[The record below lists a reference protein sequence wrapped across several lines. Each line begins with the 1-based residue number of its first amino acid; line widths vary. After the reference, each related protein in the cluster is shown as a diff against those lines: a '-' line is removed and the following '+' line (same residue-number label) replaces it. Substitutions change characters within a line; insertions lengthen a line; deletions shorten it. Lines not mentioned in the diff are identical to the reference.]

1 MTSFQKRVYRSFAL
15 NFLTSDNEV
24 VLFHSVSHLIYSIY
38 QEFIWLNLWSTLVK
52 VLMINKL
59 FLKKKEFAKIFS
71 RSRMKVRHKDYFIYS
86 HGSWRIFHASGSC
99 WPDFFSELAIALI
112 IPYILYNDNVMLR
125 TVKIWLIS
133 EATNGEHVLASDQWY
148 AYMNLPVTSILS
160 YPFCTVVIISMYRT
174 WTVKIY
180 VHYWYGTQLPK

>member
-86 HGSWRIFHASGSC
+86 HGSWRIFHACGSC

-112 IPYILYNDNVMLR
+112 IPYILYNASYCENMTNFR
-125 TVKIWLIS
+125 SYQWWTCIS
-133 EATNGEHVLASDQWY
+133 IRPMVCLHEFTCHFN
-148 AYMNLPVTSILS
+148 T
-160 YPFCTVVIISMYRT
+160 FISLLYCGFNF
-174 WTVKIY
+174 Y
-180 VHYWYGTQLPK
+180 V

>member
-1 MTSFQKRVYRSFAL
+1 MISFQKRVYRSFAL

-52 VLMINKL
+52 VFMINKL
-59 FLKKKEFAKIFS
+59 FKKKKEFAKIFS

-133 EATNGEHVLASDQWY
+133 EATNGE
-148 AYMNLPVTSILS
+148 TCISIRPMVCLHE
-160 YPFCTVVIISMYRT
+160 FTCHFNTFISLLYCGYNF
-174 WTVKIY
+174 Y
-180 VHYWYGTQLPK
+180 V

>member
-1 MTSFQKRVYRSFAL
+1 
-15 NFLTSDNEV
+15 
-24 VLFHSVSHLIYSIY
+24 
-38 QEFIWLNLWSTLVK
+38 
-52 VLMINKL
+52 
-59 FLKKKEFAKIFS
+59 
-71 RSRMKVRHKDYFIYS
+71 MKVRHKDYFIYS

-174 WTVKIY
+174 CKDLRPLLIWNTIAKIITLRMMWFIY
-180 VHYWYGTQLPK
+180 CTDGWNCERKNIWYQLITLPLIDLLKLGGKCI